1 MWPLKTNYK
10 HMNLTYFC
18 IGVLK
23 IVSPIISHQGK
34 NTDLFFIG
42 EFFIN
47 NLKSGSEIRK
57 KYGNC

>member
-1 MWPLKTNYK
+1 
-10 HMNLTYFC
+10 MNLTYFC
-18 IGVLK
+18 IGILK